1 MNRFLAFFYLCL
13 FVLLSSCD
21 KNALKPDVVTM
32 QVADHYQDC
41 TGVGP
46 MKCLLVKI
54 DGATNWT
61 YHYFGIEGFAYEEG
75 FEYKLTVRREK
86 IKNPPA
92 DGSSIRYVLVK
103 VIEKIKT

>member
-1 MNRFLAFFYLCL
+1 MNRFILLLLIVL
-13 FVLLSSCD
+13 FSSCD
-21 KNALKPDVVTM
+21 KNDLKPDLITM

-54 DGATNWT
+54 DGAPNWT
-61 YHYFGIEGFAYEEG
+61 YHYTGIKGFTYEEG
-75 FEYKLTVRREK
+75 FEYKLVVKREK

-92 DGSSIRYVLVK
+92 DGSSIRYSLVN
-103 VIEKIKT
+103 VIEKSKP

>member
-1 MNRFLAFFYLCL
+1 MNRVLSAFYVGLFLL
-13 FVLLSSCD
+13 FSSCD
-21 KNALKPDVVTM
+21 KSTLKPDLITM

-54 DGATNWT
+54 DGAANWT
-61 YHYFGIEGFAYEEG
+61 YHYFGIEGFNYEEG
-75 FEYKLTVRREK
+75 FEYKLTVKREK
-86 IKNPPA
+86 IDNPPA
-92 DGSSIRYVLVK
+92 DGSSIRYILVK